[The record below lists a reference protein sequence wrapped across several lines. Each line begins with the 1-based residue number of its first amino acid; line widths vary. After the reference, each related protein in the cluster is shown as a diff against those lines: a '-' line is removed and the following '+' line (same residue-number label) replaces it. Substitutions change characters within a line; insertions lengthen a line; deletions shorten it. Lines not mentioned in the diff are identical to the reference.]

1 MIEVKAFDYLFHR
14 DNVQMVANKTQMLKP
29 SLDEPIMKVFLD
41 LYHSETCLLWNM
53 SKMIQKALY
62 AMMLHILDFHPAWY

>member
-14 DNVQMVANKTQMLKP
+14 DNVQMVANKTQMVKP

-41 LYHSETCLLWNM
+41 LYNSETCLLWNM
-53 SKMIQKALY
+53 SKMI
-62 AMMLHILDFHPAWY
+62 

>member
-1 MIEVKAFDYLFHR
+1 MKLKLLIIFSTEIMINNHLFHR
-14 DNVQMVANKTQMLKP
+14 DNVQMVANKTQMVKP

-53 SKMIQKALY
+53 SKMI
-62 AMMLHILDFHPAWY
+62 

>member
-14 DNVQMVANKTQMLKP
+14 DNVQMVANKTQMVKP

-53 SKMIQKALY
+53 SKMI
-62 AMMLHILDFHPAWY
+62 